1 MSWAIGTATT
11 METNGK
17 NNHVILDRLAAGD
30 ILLLDGATGTY
41 LQERGLEPGGSP
53 ELMNSDS
60 PDIVRQMAAEY
71 FAAGADMVLTNSFGG
86 SKFMLKKYGV
96 GDRVREL
103 NRLAAEHAKSAATEG
118 KYVVGSVGPTGEFME
133 PLGEVSEQEMYDA
146 FAEQIS
152 SLEEGGADAV
162 VIETQMAIEE
172 AVTAIKA
179 ARENTGLVVMAT
191 MVFDKGPRGYFT
203 MMGIT
208 PKRAVVELREAGA
221 QVVGTNCGN
230 GIEKMIELGTMMR
243 SETDGYL
250 VVQSNAGIPAIVQ
263 GEICYPE
270 SPEFMA
276 EKYSKLAELP
286 INVLG
291 GCCGTGPEH
300 IAHLAKAVRDVQN
313 SGPD

>member
-1 MSWAIGTATT
+1 MGRLNNTES
-11 METNGK
+11 NGEDK
-17 NNHVILDRLAAGD
+17 QGILDRLDAGE

-41 LQERGLEPGGSP
+41 LQDRGLEPGGSP
-53 ELMNSDS
+53 ELMNAES
-60 PDIVRQMAAEY
+60 PEIIRQMAEEY
-71 FAAGADMVLTNSFGG
+71 FEAGADMVLTNSFGG

-96 GDRVREL
+96 GDRVQEL
-103 NRLAAEHAKSAATEG
+103 NRLAAEHASSAAPEG

-146 FAEQIS
+146 FATQIA
-152 SLEEGGADAV
+152 SLAEGGADAV
-162 VIETQMAIEE
+162 VVETQMAIEE
-172 AVTAIKA
+172 AVTAVRA
-179 ARENTGLVVMAT
+179 ARENTDLVVMST

-203 MMGIT
+203 MMGVT
-208 PKRAVVELREAGA
+208 PERAVEELREAGA
-221 QVVGTNCGN
+221 HVVGTNCGS

-243 SETDGYL
+243 AVTDDYL
-250 VVQSNAGIPAIVQ
+250 IIQSNAGIPSIVK

-276 EKYSKLAELP
+276 ENYTKLAEIP

-300 IAHLAKAVRDVQN
+300 IELLVKTVRDEEET
-313 SGPD
+313 SDG

>member
-1 MSWAIGTATT
+1 MGRLNNTES
-11 METNGK
+11 NGE
-17 NNHVILDRLAAGD
+17 NNQGILDRLGAGE

-41 LQERGLEPGGSP
+41 LQDRGLEPGASP
-53 ELMNSDS
+53 ELMNAES
-60 PDIVRQMAAEY
+60 PDTVRRMAAEY
-71 FAAGADMVLTNSFGG
+71 FEAGADMVLTNSFGG

-96 GDRVREL
+96 GDRVQEL
-103 NRLAAEHAKSAATEG
+103 NRLAAEHAKSAAPQG

-146 FAEQIS
+146 FAMQIA
-152 SLEEGGADAV
+152 SLAEGGADAV

-172 AVTAIKA
+172 AVTAVRA
-179 ARENTGLVVMAT
+179 ARENTDLIVMST

-203 MMGIT
+203 MMGVT
-208 PKRAVVELREAGA
+208 PERAVVELSEAGA
-221 QVVGTNCGN
+221 HVVGTNCGS
-230 GIEKMIELGTMMR
+230 GIEKMIELGTIMR
-243 SETDGYL
+243 AVTDDYL
-250 VVQSNAGIPAIVQ
+250 IIQSNAGIPSIVK

-276 EKYSKLAELP
+276 ENYTKLAEVP

-300 IAHLAKAVRDVQN
+300 IELLVKTVRDVQD
-313 SGPD
+313 PAED

>member
-1 MSWAIGTATT
+1 MGRLNNTES
-11 METNGK
+11 NGEDK
-17 NNHVILDRLAAGD
+17 QGILDRLDAGE

-41 LQERGLEPGGSP
+41 LQDRGLEPGGSP
-53 ELMNSDS
+53 ELMNAES
-60 PDIVRQMAAEY
+60 PEIIRQMAEEY
-71 FAAGADMVLTNSFGG
+71 FEAGADMVLTNSFGG

-96 GDRVREL
+96 GDRVQEL
-103 NRLAAEHAKSAATEG
+103 NQLAAEHAKSAAPEG

-146 FAEQIS
+146 FATQIA
-152 SLEEGGADAV
+152 SLAEGGADAV
-162 VIETQMAIEE
+162 VVETQMAIEE
-172 AVTAIKA
+172 AVTAVRA
-179 ARENTGLVVMAT
+179 ARENTDLVVMST

-203 MMGIT
+203 MMGVT
-208 PKRAVVELREAGA
+208 PERAVEELREAGA
-221 QVVGTNCGN
+221 HVVGTNCGS

-243 SETDGYL
+243 AVTDDYL
-250 VVQSNAGIPAIVQ
+250 IIQSNAGIPSIVK

-276 EKYSKLAELP
+276 ENYTKLAEIP

-300 IAHLAKAVRDVQN
+300 IELLVKTVRDEEET
-313 SGPD
+313 SDG